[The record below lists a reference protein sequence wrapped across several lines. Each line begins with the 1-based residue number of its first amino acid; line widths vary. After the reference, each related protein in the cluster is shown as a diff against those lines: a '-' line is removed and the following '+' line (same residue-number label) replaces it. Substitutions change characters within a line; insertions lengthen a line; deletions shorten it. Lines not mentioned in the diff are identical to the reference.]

1 MPHVMKTRLETSSI
15 AALHVGPTTQLVK
28 NSVCRSSCNRIPVT
42 ADEEWSIQPARM
54 RFASLIGIGRK
65 YVDKIW
71 AKRYE
76 SCLVELALPNRPMDR
91 FTSFNVSA
99 SASPIRNPAPY
110 NNKRRARYV

>member
-76 SCLVELALPNRPMDR
+76 SCLVELALPNLDQADGQIYIIQCERQCLTDTQPC
-91 FTSFNVSA
+91 SV
-99 SASPIRNPAPY
+99 
-110 NNKRRARYV
+110 